1 MKCPNCS
8 KKISKDSLFCE
19 FCGTKISESKRKTI
33 EEVDINF
40 SKALS
45 HLEFLG
51 YVVESK
57 KVENDM
63 NSCIA
68 RHPTRSNLI
77 IRFYPTSGFN
87 ITASYRLDAVKI
99 MKNKLDFFEE
109 INKLNNTSTLTCFA
123 LTGEDSSISCY
134 SWFPPDYTKSKF
146 GFFIERFETDISK
159 GFASVD
165 LTKYS

>member
-19 FCGTKISESKRKTI
+19 FCGTKISESKSKTAD
-33 EEVDINF
+33 EVDFIF

-51 YVVESK
+51 YEIESK
-57 KVENDM
+57 KVEDGM
-63 NSCIA
+63 NSCSA
-68 RHPTRSNLI
+68 KHQSRSNLI

-87 ITASYRLDAVKI
+87 IQAGYRFDADKI
-99 MKNKLDFFEE
+99 MKNKLDFLEA

-134 SWFPPDYTKSKF
+134 SWYPPDYNKSKF
-146 GFFIERFETDISK
+146 GYFIERFETDISK
-159 GFASVD
+159 GFASLD
-165 LTKYS
+165 IEKYT